1 MSIRIAI
8 ADDHQLFIK
17 SLGLLINSFPGFSVV
32 ADALNGR
39 ELVDMVQSNRVEVDI
54 VLIDVNMPTMD
65 GPETA
70 VKLYQILPLAKT
82 VALSMKADDYSIIK
96 MLKAGCCAYLL
107 KNIHPNELERALL
120 EIHQRGFYNADDLN
134 LKYRRMICSEK
145 LDGEKPIS
153 EKELEFLQFA
163 SSDLTYKQIATKM
176 NLAERTIDGYRES
189 LFIKFKVQSRVG
201 LVLEAIRRGLVK
213 L

>member
-96 MLKAGCCAYLL
+96 MLKAGFCAYLL